1 MAPQSVGVGVVAAEV
16 ECAAEDEREAS
27 DWHDAVRSEFGR
39 PFGAV
44 DVEGKLTGL
53 DLVAD

>member
-1 MAPQSVGVGVVAAEV
+1 MVAAEV